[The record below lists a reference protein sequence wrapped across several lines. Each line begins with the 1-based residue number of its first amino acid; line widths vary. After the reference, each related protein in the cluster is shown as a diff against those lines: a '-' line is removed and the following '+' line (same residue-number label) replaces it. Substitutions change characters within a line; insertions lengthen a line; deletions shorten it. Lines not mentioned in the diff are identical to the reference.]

1 MFALPFSVVIISI
14 HIEFIL
20 FLSFYVC
27 NFKETSSKNHGKYKK
42 QKKSIL
48 SLSLCFLEHTML
60 ITRLNTFGGKPVEP
74 GHPFFLKVGVWT
86 GSGVES
92 TVWVQGKRGNKCHK
106 TLHLLQTSLKINVSI
121 AKQNSNKEKLSQG
134 TKILTVGNLN
144 SVCNIYK

>member
-1 MFALPFSVVIISI
+1 MVIK
-14 HIEFIL
+14 H
-20 FLSFYVC
+20 LS
-27 NFKETSSKNHGKYKK
+27 SGA
-42 QKKSIL
+42 I
-48 SLSLCFLEHTML
+48 LSLCFLEHTML

-92 TVWVQGKRGNKCHK
+92 TVWIQGKRGNKCHK

-121 AKQNSNKEKLSQG
+121 AKQNSNKKKLSQG
-134 TKILTVGNLN
+134 TKVLTVGNLN